1 MTPILYEATEI
12 DFNHNGL
19 GLLAEMYNVDV
30 AEQRNGLFQL
40 TAIYPTDG
48 RLYKEM
54 IVGNIILAKPNAT
67 DKLHAFRIVVS
78 DLDVFTNTVQ
88 IEADSITY
96 DLTHNLIKHV
106 ALKGDGQTA
115 MSQLQAATMNPHL
128 FTFAS
133 DILHTS
139 ESTLDMVNP
148 MEAIAGTQG
157 SFLQYWGGEL
167 KRENRKVSMLSRR
180 GRDNV
185 TTFRLGKNISGLKY
199 NVDMSGLVTQI
210 LPYYPKTAASE
221 EAVQNVYGK
230 IVNSQYVGNYPTIY
244 LQKVDVSQ
252 QITVLETDTDSEIE
266 TKINDYAKDWFTK
279 SQNTDVDKPKVT
291 VDVNVLS
298 LQDSSDYQDKF
309 KDLETVELTDT
320 VTVYVPEFD
329 INVTAIVNECHYDP
343 MSERLVSL
351 VIGAQKVSFTDANHN
366 ALNEMQDKIDEIH
379 EDANTAVES
388 ANGKN
393 TIFRGR
399 DTPAHPIEG
408 DMWYWQDGDK
418 SGIRIFEKGN
428 WEEVVDSKT
437 QKRITDEVENA
448 IEEANKYADEL
459 NDAQQQNLTE
469 SLDKVNNGLA
479 EVQPKID
486 KAKEEAIANADGKI
500 ASIQTDVDNITEI
513 VTNPET
519 GLESTRVQLEDAIQ
533 QEVKDRK
540 TGDTNTLTQAK
551 DFTISQIS
559 SSETGMKSLLAQT
572 SDSLVATISS
582 MNWVVDSSL
591 VNKIEHWAPISQKGT
606 SGVGSPLYYS
616 SAVRY
621 KGVPSI
627 GVSAEDNAANY
638 SFMSAQ
644 DIARS
649 SIPGSTI
656 HISTDILV
664 KTMGGTTSDYFIVY
678 LHELDANKQPVKGGT
693 SITGTI
699 GGSGNVGANN
709 KWTNYR
715 ETITL
720 DAKTKF
726 IRLTYQMR
734 GNGNLY
740 ISRPYIGADKLPDGM
755 YAAGPISTNATTLQ
769 LFKDNFALGIKDNT
783 GELISGINGDASGVR
798 LAGDKIIL
806 DGKVTVTEDF
816 YAKGGNFENLN
827 ASHMTAGTLNAAD
840 VNVINFNADSIT
852 TGTIKGPNL
861 SINLLNGTVTFQKGR
876 LYSTTGTID
885 MNIDQGY
892 LSVANNNTSTGN
904 NVLIRNGEIAFTRPT
919 IFDPSKNPYLR
930 ITNDVISSSFASSAI
945 QARYG
950 MELNTVGNE
959 SSVVDMGVQSLA
971 GIKFGKGNSGKL
983 ERTLVGGGNQGV
995 KISGGTITT
1004 GMLGAS
1010 PSIVVGQNK
1019 TQDGAGNRVFIN
1031 AEYLHAFSVYG
1042 QTTSSGGNVFVSSD
1056 GALVR
1061 STSARKYK
1069 KNIKRDVP
1077 LVDSETL
1084 LQVPLS
1090 TWEDKAEIQ
1099 RSSHSQRYFGM
1110 IAEDLADAGLDYL
1123 VTRDDEGTI
1132 EGIEYARVA
1141 LLLIPLV
1148 KKLKEEV
1155 EELKNARK
1163 ES

>member
-19 GLLAEMYNVDV
+19 GLLTEMYNVDV

-48 RLYKEM
+48 RLYKGM
-54 IVGNIILAKPNAT
+54 IVGNIILAKPNTT
-67 DKLHAFRIVVS
+67 DNLHAFRIVVS
-78 DLDVFTNTVQ
+78 DLDVFTNTVR

-106 ALKGDGQTA
+106 VLNGDGQTA
-115 MSQLQAATMNPHL
+115 MSQLQTATMNPHL
-128 FTFAS
+128 FTFSS

-199 NVDMSGLVTQI
+199 TVDMGGLVTQI
-210 LPYYPKTAASE
+210 LPYYPKTATSE

-230 IVNSQYVGNYPTIY
+230 IGNSQYMGNYPTIY

-252 QITVLETDTDSEIE
+252 QITVLETDTDSDIE
-266 TKINDYAKDWFTK
+266 NKINDYAKDWFTK

-298 LQDSSDYQDKF
+298 LQDSSDYQEKF

-366 ALNEMQDKIDEIH
+366 ALNEMQDKINEIH

-399 DTPAHPIEG
+399 DTPAHPVEG
-408 DMWYWQDGDK
+408 DLWYWQNGDE
-418 SGIRIFEKGN
+418 SGIRIFEKDN
-428 WEEVVDSKT
+428 WEEVVDSNT
-437 QKRITDEVENA
+437 QQRITDEVDNA
-448 IEEANKYADEL
+448 IEEAKKYTDNK
-459 NDAQQQNLTE
+459 
-469 SLDKVNNGLA
+469 
-479 EVQPKID
+479 KI
-486 KAKEEAIANADGKI
+486 
-500 ASIQTDVDNITEI
+500 V
-513 VTNPET
+513 
-519 GLESTRVQLEDAIQ
+519 
-533 QEVKDRK
+533 
-540 TGDTNTLTQAK
+540 
-551 DFTISQIS
+551 
-559 SSETGMKSLLAQT
+559 
-572 SDSLVATISS
+572 
-582 MNWVVDSSL
+582 
-591 VNKIEHWAPISQKGT
+591 
-606 SGVGSPLYYS
+606 
-616 SAVRY
+616 
-621 KGVPSI
+621 
-627 GVSAEDNAANY
+627 
-638 SFMSAQ
+638 
-644 DIARS
+644 
-649 SIPGSTI
+649 
-656 HISTDILV
+656 
-664 KTMGGTTSDYFIVY
+664 
-678 LHELDANKQPVKGGT
+678 
-693 SITGTI
+693 
-699 GGSGNVGANN
+699 
-709 KWTNYR
+709 
-715 ETITL
+715 
-720 DAKTKF
+720 
-726 IRLTYQMR
+726 
-734 GNGNLY
+734 
-740 ISRPYIGADKLPDGM
+740 
-755 YAAGPISTNATTLQ
+755 
-769 LFKDNFALGIKDNT
+769 
-783 GELISGINGDASGVR
+783 
-798 LAGDKIIL
+798 L
-806 DGKVTVTEDF
+806 DGTVVVTGDF
-816 YAKGGNFENLN
+816 YAKGGNFKNLN
-827 ASHMTAGTLNAAD
+827 ASNMTTGTLNAAD
-840 VNVINFNADSIT
+840 VNLINLNADSIT

-892 LSVANNNTSTGN
+892 LSVANNNSSTGN
-904 NVLIRNGEIAFTRPT
+904 NILIRNGEIAFTQPNL
-919 IFDPSKNPYLR
+919 FDPSKDPYLR
-930 ITNDVISSSFASSAI
+930 LTNRIVNSSFASGSL

-950 MELNTVGNE
+950 FELNIKGNE
-959 SSVVDMGVQSLA
+959 SSVVDMGIQTLA
-971 GIKFGKGNSGKL
+971 GIKFGKGNDGKL

-995 KISGGTITT
+995 KISGGTATT
-1004 GMLGAS
+1004 DMFKNS

-1042 QTTSSGGNVFVSSD
+1042 KTTSSGGNVFVSSD

-1099 RSSHSQRYFGM
+1099 RSGHSQRYFGM

>member
-19 GLLAEMYNVDV
+19 GLLTEMYNVDV

-40 TAIYPTDG
+40 KATYPTDG

-67 DKLHAFRIVVS
+67 DNLHAFRIVVS
-78 DLDVFTNTVQ
+78 DLDAFTNTVQ

-106 ALKGDGQTA
+106 VLNGDGQTA

-128 FTFAS
+128 FTFSS

-199 NVDMSGLVTQI
+199 TVDMGGLVTQI

-230 IVNSQYVGNYPTIY
+230 IVNSQYMGNYPTIY

-252 QITVLETDTDSEIE
+252 QITVLETDTDSDIE

-329 INVTAIVNECHYDP
+329 INITAIVNECHYDP

-366 ALNEMQDKIDEIH
+366 ALNEMQDKITHIQ
-379 EDANTAVES
+379 EDANMAVES

-393 TIFRGR
+393 TIFTGR
-399 DTPAHPIEG
+399 DKPAHPVEG
-408 DMWYWQDGDK
+408 DSWYWQDGDE
-418 SGIRIFEKGN
+418 SGFYIFENGN
-428 WEEVVDSKT
+428 WKEVVDSKT
-437 QKRITDEVENA
+437 QQRITDEVNNA
-448 IEEANKYADEL
+448 IEEASKYADEL
-459 NDAQQQNLTE
+459 NAAQQQNLTE
-469 SLDKVNNGLA
+469 SMDKVNSGLA

-500 ASIQTDVDNITEI
+500 ASIQTGVDNITEI

-572 SDSLVATISS
+572 SDSLIATINSI
-582 MNWVVDSSL
+582 NQIVDSSL
-591 VNKIEHWAPISQKGT
+591 VNGLELWRDTNLNDEPQTTSKWFLSAENSYEGTPAMGINTKGEGNAYYYKSTQLVPVTAFSSRTVYTSVDIKPISFGDPTNSYMHIYFNEYDKNGKYIVGT
-606 SGVGSPLYYS
+606 
-616 SAVRY
+616 
-621 KGVPSI
+621 
-627 GVSAEDNAANY
+627 N
-638 SFMSAQ
+638 
-644 DIARS
+644 
-649 SIPGSTI
+649 
-656 HISTDILV
+656 
-664 KTMGGTTSDYFIVY
+664 
-678 LHELDANKQPVKGGT
+678 T
-693 SITGTI
+693 SI
-699 GGSGNVGANN
+699 SGLMNTNATNFLG
-709 KWTNYR
+709 KWSQR
-715 ETITL
+715 RKTITL
-720 DAKTKF
+720 NADTVWVK
-726 IRLTYQMR
+726 IRYQMR
-734 GNGNLY
+734 GDGEAY
-740 ISRPYIGADKLPDGM
+740 VARPYIGSTELPDGM
-755 YAAGPISTNATTLQ
+755 YVAGPTSTNATTLQ

-806 DGKVTVTEDF
+806 DGKVAVTKAF

-827 ASHMTAGTLNAAD
+827 ASNMTTGTLNAAD
-840 VNVINFNADSIT
+840 VNVINFNANSIT

-892 LSVANNNTSTGN
+892 LSVANNNSSTGN

-919 IFDPSKNPYLR
+919 IFDPSKDPYLR
-930 ITNDVISSSFASSAI
+930 ITNRVISSSFASSAI

-959 SSVVDMGVQSLA
+959 SSVVDLGIQTLA
-971 GIKFGKGNSGKL
+971 GVKFGKGNDGKL
-983 ERTLVGGGNQGV
+983 EKTLIGGGNQGV
-995 KISGGTITT
+995 VISGGTADSGMMKSSPFLRVGSNAQGNTT
-1004 GMLGAS
+1004 
-1010 PSIVVGQNK
+1010 
-1019 TQDGAGNRVFIN
+1019 GNRVVVQG
-1031 AEYLHAFSVYG
+1031 EYFNPLPTYAK
-1042 QTTSSGGNVFVSSD
+1042 TSSHGANVYVAAD

-1069 KNIKRDVP
+1069 QNIKQDVP

-1099 RSSHSQRYFGM
+1099 RSGHSQRYFGM